1 VPQVVYVLYMLYSF
15 WMLVSVI
22 YMMQSDFVSVVD
34 KDLLSLDLDK
44 QMEVRMPDVALQR
57 RGRGAV

>member
-1 VPQVVYVLYMLYSF
+1 MLYMLYSF